1 MTHRIPNS
9 VGRVLLFAA
18 LLSPFVPGKVAAQTD
33 SGSSWSVG
41 VNGEIV
47 SRYLWRGLL
56 LDRGGIQPD
65 VHVEHGNLTVGVWS
79 AWGLWKNGDTESDVY
94 GSTYQE
100 IDTYL
105 SWDQGFGAGDLTLTG
120 TDYYYP
126 YLPGDAGSFSN
137 FKGVKDGEATGAHTL
152 ELAAEFAPSAVP
164 LSFMVAWNAYNDPD
178 HALYAQV
185 NGSVTVPVVDIDL
198 DGDIGFLL
206 KDSPNYYGNLAGHA
220 MEYTLKATRS
230 FSIAGFEPYVSAAV
244 TRAPAMGTTYGVF
257 AIGF

>member
-1 MTHRIPNS
+1 MTHRILNS
-9 VGRVLLFAA
+9 AGRALLFAA
-18 LLSPFVPGKVAAQTD
+18 LLSPFLPGMAAAQAD
-33 SGSSWSVG
+33 SGSGWGVG
-41 VNGEIV
+41 VSGEIV

-65 VHVEHGNLTVGVWS
+65 VYVEHGNLTVGVWS
-79 AWGLWKNGDTESDVY
+79 AWGLWKNNDPESDLY

-105 SWDQGFGAGDLTLTG
+105 SWDQDVSVGTLTFTG

-126 YLPGDAGSFSN
+126 MLPGDAGSFTN
-137 FKGVKDGEATGAHTL
+137 FKGVKNGEATGAHTV
-152 ELAAEFAPSAVP
+152 ELAAEFAPNIVP
-164 LSFMVAWNAYNDPD
+164 LSVMVAWNAYNDPD
-178 HALYAQV
+178 HAVYAQV
-185 NGSVTVPVVDIDL
+185 NGSVTVPVVNIDL

-230 FSIAGFEPYVSAAV
+230 FPLFGFEPYISAAV
-244 TRAPAMGTTYGVF
+244 TRAPAMGTTYGIF